1 MSETRVKV
9 LFLAGKGRSG
19 GTLLAGLL
27 GQLPGFFS
35 VGELNRLWDW
45 GLDQNYQCGCGA
57 PVRDCETWTAIL
69 ADADRGLAEAR
80 VDRLQAT
87 VVRWPNLPRLFLT
100 RPSDRTHWRALEEY
114 TNASSAV
121 YRSIGRVTGAR
132 VVVDSSR
139 LPFEPVALGLVPDVD
154 VYIAQLVR
162 DPRAVVYSWKR
173 SKPMTDRDADEYMP
187 RYGAAFSTTSWTARN
202 LVVEA
207 VRRRSGGLT
216 VQYDALARD
225 PAAVLRDLARFVG
238 ESAGDLAFLTSG
250 NAMLAPTHSVGGN
263 PVRMTSGSV
272 AIAPDEEWK
281 RAMPARDRFVSTIL
295 ALPLLHRY
303 GFPVRA

>member
-1 MSETRVKV
+1 MSETPVKV

-45 GLDQNYQCGCGA
+45 GLGQNYHCGCGT
-57 PVRDCETWTAIL
+57 PFRDCETWAAIL
-69 ADADRGLAEAR
+69 ADAGRGLTEAR
-80 VDRLQAT
+80 IDRLQAA

-100 RPSDRTHWRALEEY
+100 HPSGRARWRALEEY

-121 YRSIGRVTGAR
+121 YQSIGRVTGAR

-154 VYIAQLVR
+154 VYIAHLVR

-173 SKPMTDRDADEYMP
+173 KKLLTDRDSGEHVLDVVRTLKRDFAD
-187 RYGAAFSTTSWTARN
+187 RHHR
-202 LVVEA
+202 
-207 VRRRSGGLT
+207 
-216 VQYDALARD
+216 LAR
-225 PAAVLRDLARFVG
+225 A
-238 ESAGDLAFLTSG
+238 T
-250 NAMLAPTHSVGGN
+250 
-263 PVRMTSGSV
+263 
-272 AIAPDEEWK
+272 
-281 RAMPARDRFVSTIL
+281 
-295 ALPLLHRY
+295 ALPND
-303 GFPVRA
+303 VRANDVRTIGRTF